1 MHCVRATVAV
11 LLSTP
16 ATSQEPAAQG
26 PVIKSEVSLV
36 NIFATVRDKKKH
48 IVPTLKKEDFHV
60 FEDDQE
66 QKIALFANERAL
78 HITLG
83 LLIYNSRSE
92 KNILHAEQEAAV
104 KFMD

>member
-1 MHCVRATVAV
+1 MHSMHKLLMQCVTATVAV
-11 LLSTP
+11 SLSTP

-66 QKIALFANERAL
+66 QKIALFAN
-78 HITLG
+78 
-83 LLIYNSRSE
+83 
-92 KNILHAEQEAAV
+92 
-104 KFMD
+104 

>member
-1 MHCVRATVAV
+1 MHSMHKLLMQCVTATVAV
-11 LLSTP
+11 SLSTP

-48 IVPTLKKEDFHV
+48 IVPALKKEDFHV

-66 QKIALFANERAL
+66 QKIAFFANERV
-78 HITLG
+78 
-83 LLIYNSRSE
+83 RSE
-92 KNILHAEQEAAV
+92 GLQQLASRHGDIDYPSRV
-104 KFMD
+104 